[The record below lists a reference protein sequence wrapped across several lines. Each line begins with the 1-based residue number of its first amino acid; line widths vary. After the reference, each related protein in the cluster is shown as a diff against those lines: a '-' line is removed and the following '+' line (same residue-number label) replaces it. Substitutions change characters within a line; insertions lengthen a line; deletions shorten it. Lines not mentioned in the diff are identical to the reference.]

1 MSTTTLRPSSPVEV
15 TFLTQIRDCHSQD
28 GVYKKSFLSLDRT
41 SPFGM
46 KMPAPKRKPNT
57 KKEDKDLQRAAPRA
71 WMIDQKRNLSEAEE
85 GVVVEEA
92 KDEDGRF

>member
-1 MSTTTLRPSSPVEV
+1 MRPSSPVEV

-46 KMPAPKRKPNT
+46 KMPAPKRKTNT

-85 GVVVEEA
+85 GVVVEKT